1 VRIGLVS
8 DTHGL
13 LDPALPPLLEGCAL
27 ILHAGDVDAEPVL
40 AGLSRIA
47 PVRAARGN
55 NDDGPFGASL
65 PESFRVDLEGVR
77 ALVIHEARADAP
89 VPALRR
95 SLARWPADVVIHGH
109 SHRPGSAWRGP
120 TLFVNPGSAGPR
132 RFSLPRTASV
142 LVVEGRRLEVRWY
155 DLAPGGARERT
166 APMVVDLDAPPGGS
180 PR

>member
-13 LDPALPPLLEGCAL
+13 LDPALPPLLEGCDL

-40 AGLSRIA
+40 AGLARIA

-55 NDDGPFGASL
+55 NDHGPFGASL
-65 PESFRVDLEGVR
+65 PESFRVELEGVR

-89 VPALRR
+89 ATALRR
-95 SLARWPADVVIHGH
+95 SLARRPADLVIHGH

-142 LVVEGRRLEVRWY
+142 LVVAERRLEVRWY
-155 DLAPGGARERT
+155 ELAPEGARER
-166 APMVVDLDAPPGGS
+166 AEPLSVDLDAPRGGS